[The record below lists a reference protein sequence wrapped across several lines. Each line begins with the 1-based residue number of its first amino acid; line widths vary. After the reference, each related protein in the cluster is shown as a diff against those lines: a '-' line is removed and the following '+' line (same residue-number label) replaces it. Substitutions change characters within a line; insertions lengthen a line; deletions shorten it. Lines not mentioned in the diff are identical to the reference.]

1 MKEWLKQFQG
11 VAWQDPGRWPM
22 AVRGTA
28 VALCFVVLCAVC
40 LYFFVWTSQQPEL
53 EQLQNQETSLRDE
66 LKTKHAKAVN
76 LSVYKTQLAD
86 IERSFGAMLRQ
97 LPSKTEVPN
106 LLVDISQ
113 TALAAALEDKLF
125 TPGEEIKRD
134 FYAETPIKV
143 RLTGSFHQFGTFV
156 SGIAALPRIITLH
169 DVEITPVPNSDGYDK
184 LQMDLT
190 AKTYRYL
197 DDDEVKTAEADKR
210 KAAKAAATA
219 AGAAAAPDKGTKP

>member
-1 MKEWLKQFQG
+1 VKEWFKQFQG

-22 AVRGTA
+22 AVRGSA
-28 VALCFVVLCAVC
+28 VALCFVVLSGVC
-40 LYFFVWTSQQPEL
+40 LYFFVWTNQQPEL
-53 EQLQNQETSLRDE
+53 DQLQGQEESLRGE
-66 LKTKHAKAVN
+66 LKTKHSKAVN
-76 LSVYKTQLAD
+76 LPVYKAQLAD

-143 RLTGSFHQFGTFV
+143 RLTGSFHQFGAFV

-169 DVEITPVPNSDGYDK
+169 DVEITPIPNAAGYDK

-197 DDDEVKTAEADKR
+197 DDDEVKAAEADKR

-219 AGAAAAPDKGTKP
+219 NGTGADKSAQP